1 MYSTIVCITMAK
13 RTNPNG
19 ANQWVVDPR
28 QELFLSYYL
37 DPNSETWSNATKSAL
52 KAGYGEEYSQN
63 LTGQNPVWLSEK
75 LGDNALLKTALVN
88 LDEFLNTSDEKH
100 QNIRWDATKTVLKS
114 LQRTKWGDKVDPTTN
129 NIFVKE
135 IIINKANESDH

>member
-1 MYSTIVCITMAK
+1 MAK

-63 LTGQNPVWLSEK
+63 LTSQMPTWLSEK
-75 LGDNALLKTALVN
+75 LGDNSLLKTALIN
-88 LDEFLNTSDEKH
+88 LDEFLNTKDKKQ
-100 QNIRWDATKTVLKS
+100 QNIKWDATKTVLKS
-114 LQRTKWGDKVDPTTN
+114 LQRTKWGDKADPTMN

-135 IIINKANESDH
+135 IIINKANEIDH